1 MTVTV
6 SKSKLK
12 AHVLRLLRELEENGE
27 EIIVTDRDRP
37 VARVIPYQPKLS
49 VEEVFA
55 DIYGQI
61 EFLEDPDTPTK
72 SDDWEDL

>member
-1 MTVTV
+1 MSVIV

-12 AHVLRLLRELEENGE
+12 AHMLQFFREMETSGE

-37 VARVIPYQPKLS
+37 VARVIPFHTKLT
-49 VEEVFA
+49 VEEAFA

-61 EFLEDPDTPTK
+61 EFLEDPNAPT
-72 SDDWEDL
+72 SDDWEDLS